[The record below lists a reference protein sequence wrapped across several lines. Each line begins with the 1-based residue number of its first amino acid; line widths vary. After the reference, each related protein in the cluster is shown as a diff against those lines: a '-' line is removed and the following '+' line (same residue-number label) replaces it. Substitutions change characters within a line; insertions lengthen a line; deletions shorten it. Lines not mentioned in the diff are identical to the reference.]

1 MKPSRNRGVKKPKL
15 RDYSHLILTQEE
27 KDALAGAA
35 HSHNQH
41 PIVIA
46 ILACVLIEHEL
57 DRLLR
62 NKLKKKD
69 DNTWQALQSETGPL
83 RSFSAKIS
91 MAYALGIHTEKIQ
104 HDLNVVRIIRNAF
117 AHSKKLIDFNDPLI
131 ISELISAHILAKK
144 FKRYLQKDPTA
155 ELARA
160 IFIIICLRLQNK
172 LLLKETSAIIAKSK
186 RSQRRKPKTV
196 SFTDALLGNPYAPP
210 MGSLFG
216 LPTGDQGSPLQLF
229 RLGRP
234 DDPNPPAPLGLL
246 SGLSVYLDKKK

>member
-15 RDYSHLILTQEE
+15 RDYSHLILTPEE
-27 KDALAGAA
+27 KEALAAAA

-91 MAYALGIHTEKIQ
+91 MAYALGVYTEKIQ
-104 HDLNVVRIIRNAF
+104 HDLNVVRIVRNAF

-131 ISELISAHILAKK
+131 ISELTSAHILAKK
-144 FKRYLQKDPTA
+144 FKLYLQKEPHA
-155 ELARA
+155 ELART
-160 IFIIICLRLQNK
+160 IFIIICLRLQNT
-172 LLLKETSAIIAKSK
+172 LLHKEATAAIAKS
-186 RSQRRKPKTV
+186 RRHQRRAKTV
-196 SFTDALLGNPYAPP
+196 SFTNALLGNPYSSR
-210 MGSLFG
+210 MGSILG
-216 LPTGDQGSPLQLF
+216 LHTGGDQGSPPQLS
-229 RLGRP
+229 RHGQP
-234 DDPNPPAPLGLL
+234 DDPNPLTPQGLL
-246 SGLSVYLDKKK
+246 SGLSAYLDNKK

>member
-15 RDYSHLILTQEE
+15 RDYSHLVLTREE
-27 KDALAGAA
+27 KDALAAAA
-35 HSHNQH
+35 HSENQH

-91 MAYALGIHTEKIQ
+91 IAYALGIYTEKVQ

-117 AHSKKLIDFNDPLI
+117 AHSKKLIDFNDALI
-131 ISELISAHILAKK
+131 LSELTSAHILAKK
-144 FKRYLQKDPTA
+144 FKRHLQKEPHA
-155 ELARA
+155 VLART
-160 IFIIICLRLQNK
+160 IFIIICLKLQNK
-172 LLLKETSAIIAKSK
+172 LLAKETSAIIAKSK
-186 RSQRRKPKTV
+186 RLSRKEKTV
-196 SFTDALLGNPYAPP
+196 SFTNALLGNPYVAP
-210 MGSLFG
+210 MGSIFG
-216 LPTGDQGSPLQLF
+216 LSKGDQGSPLQLS
-229 RLGRP
+229 RLGQRGDP
-234 DDPNPPAPLGLL
+234 DAEAPLGLL
-246 SGLSVYLDKKK
+246 SGLSDYLGKKK